1 MMAASYLT
9 LDDPLSAN
17 LDPWL
22 AESFD
27 HLERVDLGCSRDF
40 ARVTLDIVL
49 GTLHIVSH
57 SELLLFYI

>member
-1 MMAASYLT
+1 MVAASYLT

-27 HLERVDLGCSRDF
+27 HLERIDLGCSRDF
-40 ARVTLDIVL
+40 ARVTLE
-49 GTLHIVSH
+49 HIVSH

>member
-1 MMAASYLT
+1 MVAASYLT

-27 HLERVDLGCSRDF
+27 HLESVDLGCSRDF
-40 ARVTLDIVL
+40 ARVTLE
-49 GTLHIVSH
+49 HIVSH

>member
-1 MMAASYLT
+1 MVAASYLT

-22 AESFD
+22 AEGFD
-27 HLERVDLGCSRDF
+27 HLESVDLGCSRDF

>member
-1 MMAASYLT
+1 MVAASYLT

-27 HLERVDLGCSRDF
+27 HLERVDLGCSGNF
-40 ARVTLDIVL
+40 ARVTLE
-49 GTLHIVSH
+49 HIVSH
-57 SELLLFYI
+57 SELLFFYV